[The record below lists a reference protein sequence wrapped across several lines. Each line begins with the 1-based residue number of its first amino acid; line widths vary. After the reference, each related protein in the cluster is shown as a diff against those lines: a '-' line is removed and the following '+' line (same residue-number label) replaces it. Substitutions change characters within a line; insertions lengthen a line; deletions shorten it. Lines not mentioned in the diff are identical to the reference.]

1 MAPGP
6 PAGPGWWLWRRPIG
20 KLCRS
25 NRRSTR
31 GRSRSCRSRET
42 GCCGRRARLPLK
54 VRERSTPVAPVEENL
69 ATSLTNE
76 QIARRSCGGSES
88 SSQGGAGEGG
98 GGGQESGWRSC
109 TRGRSTRR
117 PHVGFRIAGLASLPR
132 APSVS
137 LRASDGLHP
146 SVTPA
151 PFCKTVQCQNS
162 LRILCVFARVRPQAD
177 ASRSELD
184 VLSERYGQRCLELR
198 RGEQSGR
205 GREAELGLKERELQ
219 QLRREN
225 QVHTHLNS
233 FLTDCVRLVGGNEQ
247 GR

>member
-1 MAPGP
+1 M
-6 PAGPGWWLWRRPIG
+6 
-20 KLCRS
+20 
-25 NRRSTR
+25 
-31 GRSRSCRSRET
+31 
-42 GCCGRRARLPLK
+42 
-54 VRERSTPVAPVEENL
+54 
-69 ATSLTNE
+69 
-76 QIARRSCGGSES
+76 
-88 SSQGGAGEGG
+88 
-98 GGGQESGWRSC
+98 
-109 TRGRSTRR
+109 
-117 PHVGFRIAGLASLPR
+117 
-132 APSVS
+132 
-137 LRASDGLHP
+137 
-146 SVTPA
+146 
-151 PFCKTVQCQNS
+151 QCQNS